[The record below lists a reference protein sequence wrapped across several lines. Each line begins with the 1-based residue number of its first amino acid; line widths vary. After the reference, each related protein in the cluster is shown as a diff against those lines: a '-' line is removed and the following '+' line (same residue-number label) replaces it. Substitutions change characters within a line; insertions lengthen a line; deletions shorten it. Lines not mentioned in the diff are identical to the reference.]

1 MSNQSYLS
9 PMDKRNLISQKP
21 EYKDSL
27 SNLLTS
33 PTEDKTIKTVRP

>member
-9 PMDKRNLISQKP
+9 PMDKRNLISQKL
-21 EYKDSL
+21 EYKDSS
-27 SNLLTS
+27 SNLLAS